1 MKNLITTSLFIS
13 SLLLSS
19 CATIVGGAKYN
30 AHVVVNNRP
39 NAKIMYQGEFRGT
52 GTATFKVKR
61 SDADKFSFLV
71 KEDNCNDQSFA
82 YTSKTFR
89 TWAFIGTLVTW
100 TFGIKSTPE
109 DVFGFPIPLGAVV
122 DFATGALWKPNVK
135 EKGIM
140 KEDVKTFRYIV
151 DYTGCTAQTTQI
163 IPENNTIPIA
173 TPIVTPIVTPIATV
187 YLKNGSITKGTV
199 LEHIPSVQ
207 VKIQTKDGNIF
218 VYQIDEIEKITKD

>member
-1 MKNLITTSLFIS
+1 MKNLITISLLIS

-19 CATIVGGAKYN
+19 CATIIGGSKYN
-30 AHVVVNNRP
+30 AHVVINNRP

-71 KEDNCNDQSFA
+71 KEDNCNEQQFA
-82 YTSKTFR
+82 YKTKAFR
-89 TWAFIGTLVTW
+89 GWAFAGTLITW
-100 TFGIKSTPE
+100 TFLIKSTPQ
-109 DVFGFPIPLGAVV
+109 DAFGFPIPLGAVV
-122 DFATGALWKPNVK
+122 DFATGALWKPSEK
-135 EKGIM
+135 EKGVM
-140 KEDVKTFRYIV
+140 KEDFKTFRYIV
-151 DYTGCTAQTTQI
+151 DYTGCPAQTTQI

-173 TPIVTPIVTPIATV
+173 TPIVTPIATV
-187 YLKNGSITKGTV
+187 YLKNGSIITGTV

-218 VYQIDEIEKITKD
+218 VYKIDEIEKITKD